1 MTDLSWVADENGVA
15 LHMPDPT
22 GLTLGVTVTLPPE
35 QVEAIWVTMRSAQ
48 LGADTTGDL

>member
-35 QVEAIWVTMRSAQ
+35 QVEAIYTCMRSAQ